1 MSYQKLIGDLKKK
14 IYAPVYFLHGD
25 EPYFTDRVVDY
36 IESHVLSESD
46 KEFNQTILYGKDID
60 VVSMISYAKR
70 YPMMA
75 SHQVV
80 IVKEAQDIRNLVQKD
95 KERDPFLDYL
105 ENPTPTTLLVL
116 AFKHKPLDKRTKLYK
131 AITKQAVTLES
142 KKLYDNEIP
151 NWITEYF
158 LSKSGRINKE
168 AAIRMGQYLGNDLT
182 KIANEADKLMISV
195 PDGREI
201 SVSMVQEKIGISK
214 EFNIFELYSAF
225 AKRDIYKAN
234 LIARY
239 LGSNP
244 KNNPIQLTLPSI
256 YSFFNKVLSLHAA
269 GLRKEKSE
277 LAALVGTS
285 PYFIGEYIHAAE
297 IYTMNTCMRNIGYIR
312 EYDLKSK
319 GVNAEQ
325 MDNTSLLK
333 ELVYKLMH

>member
-25 EPYFTDRVVDY
+25 ESYFTDKVVEF
-36 IESHVLSESD
+36 IENHVLSESD
-46 KEFNQTILYGKDID
+46 KEFNQTILYGKDVD
-60 VVSMISYAKR
+60 ALSLISYAKR

-95 KERDPFLDYL
+95 KDRDPFLEYL
-105 ENPTPTTLLVL
+105 EHPTPTTLLVL
-116 AFKHKPLDKRTKLYK
+116 AYKHKPVDKRTRLYK
-131 AITKQAVTLES
+131 ALTKKAVMLES

-151 NWITEYF
+151 NWVTEYF
-158 LSKSGRINKE
+158 LSKSGRIQKE
-168 AAIRMGQYLGNDLT
+168 AAIRMGQYLL
-182 KIANEADKLMISV
+182 ISV
-195 PDGREI
+195 PDGRE
-201 SVSMVQEKIGISK
+201 VTVAMVQEKIGISK
-214 EFNIFELYSAF
+214 EFNIFELYTAF

-234 LIARY
+234 LIAKY
-239 LGSNP
+239 MGSNT

-256 YSFFNKVLSLHAA
+256 FSFYNKVLSLHAA
-269 GLRKEKSE
+269 GLRKDKSE

-285 PYFIGEYIHAAE
+285 PYFIGEYLQAAE
-297 IYTMNTCMRNIGYIR
+297 MYPMNICMRNIGYIR

-325 MDNTSLLK
+325 MDTTSLLK